1 MASFQELRK
10 GGRFLMT
17 TKYSTSSTPVYV
29 YPNKVYKDY
38 IIVKYLSADHR
49 GSQMGLDQYQINRG
63 LCKFSKTSTDSLT
76 KQPPTHNDNHGV
88 DNWIRL
94 RDTIILTGLNIILL
108 IILVVVL
115 SQSTN
120 KVA

>member
-29 YPNKVYKDY
+29 YPNRVYENY
-38 IIVKYLSADHR
+38 ILVKYLSADHR
-49 GSQMGLDQYQINRG
+49 GSIMGLDKYQINRG
-63 LCKFSKTSTDSLT
+63 LCTFSKKSTELPNT
-76 KQPPTHNDNHGV
+76 QPTHNHVV
-88 DNWIRL
+88 DNWMRL
-94 RDTIILTGLNIILL
+94 RDTIMLTGMNIILVIIL
-108 IILVVVL
+108 IIVL

>member
-29 YPNKVYKDY
+29 YPNRVDKNY
-38 IIVKYLSADHR
+38 IIVKYLSADCR
-49 GSQMGLDQYQINRG
+49 GSQMGLDRYQINRG
-63 LCKFSKTSTDSLT
+63 LCTFSKTSTDLLT
-76 KQPPTHNDNHGV
+76 TPNHNHVV
-88 DNWIRL
+88 DNWMRI
-94 RDTIILTGLNIILL
+94 RDTIIMTGLNIILV
-108 IILVVVL
+108 IILIVVL
-115 SQSTN
+115 SHPTN